1 MKQHRFDIQLC
12 ILIFTFSLFFIFAS
26 CENSYAN
33 LLSELNNNF
42 TEVGEEKTILRI
54 GEEGFSAGMMIPY
67 FQYTIHKN
75 AYLCLFAPEGADT
88 YEWII
93 ELENEKTNKRALI
106 NRSVGQTPSLYY
118 KPPESIKLGTVYNL
132 TLNAKTKEGQ
142 VYTDEAEI
150 IFYEWFLLCK

>member
-1 MKQHRFDIQLC
+1 MKKNFNKNLFVLSVIF
-12 ILIFTFSLFFIFAS
+12 ILAFSAFS
-26 CENSYAN
+26 CSDSYDEMFN
-33 LLSELNNNF
+33 ELNGNF
-42 TEVGEEKTILRI
+42 LEI
-54 GEEGFSAGMMIPY
+54 GAIKVTPKIGDENFSEGMMIPY

-75 AYLCLFAPEGADT
+75 AYLCLFAPEGADI

-118 KPPESIKLGTVYNL
+118 KPPESIKLGIVYNL
-132 TLNAKTKEGQ
+132 TLIAKTKEGQ